1 MKIKE
6 DPRHI
11 AVSQTNFGKVIGVTS
26 GRVNQLITA
35 GVVIRDETDPRGGV
49 LLVESLQNY
58 DRMKYGARPSG
69 SGDADGGDDV
79 DINVERAKREAAERK
94 IAELKLAKME
104 SRVYDARTV
113 ELVQTEMLS
122 NLRTQLLGLP
132 SKLAP
137 IIEGH
142 DKAEIYDILT
152 KEIEERLG
160 ELAEYTPA
168 QYTEEEISDA
178 ETE

>member
-11 AVSQTNFGKVIGVTS
+11 AVSQTNFGKAIGVTRR
-26 GRVNQLITA
+26 RVTQINTA

-58 DRMKYGARPSG
+58 DRMKYGARPS
-69 SGDADGGDDV
+69 SSGDDV

-168 QYTEEEISDA
+168 QYTEEEISEA